1 MPIGPGQFSP
11 LLIATEQSWADFLPG
26 NSTFHPPP
34 PHPLETSQFSEL
46 PNLCPTVRHCSRNSL
61 PDKQNTSVPNYVYH
75 MYVKMHLE
83 LGFAHMSS

>member
-1 MPIGPGQFSP
+1 MPIGPGQFPP

-34 PHPLETSQFSEL
+34 PHPLDT
-46 PNLCPTVRHCSRNSL
+46 SRNSL
-61 PDKQNTSVPNYVYH
+61 PDKQNTSAPNYVYH